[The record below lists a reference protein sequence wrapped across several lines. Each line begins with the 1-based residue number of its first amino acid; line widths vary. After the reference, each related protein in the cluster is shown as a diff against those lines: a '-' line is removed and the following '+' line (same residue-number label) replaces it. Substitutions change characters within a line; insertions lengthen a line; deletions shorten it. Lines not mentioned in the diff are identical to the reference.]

1 MYFFMTIYFSQIQQ
15 FILTLVRILWLSVSS
30 AQFYYDVYNSYKGY
44 GIKYI
49 FVLSMIF
56 AFVLSVFLLN
66 YNNNLILYFS
76 TGKDSPKL
84 QVIGNF
90 LEEFPTLQYDG
101 KSLSLPAPMS
111 EKEALT
117 NNKTFVLD
125 IDNQLTPAEITKIPI
140 VLRKNNVN
148 ITLLDNKGKMI
159 ENFIINYSDF
169 VGKTPQ
175 TIDSSYIKNQILE
188 MANSMPRVIIYN
200 IFPIASLLIYCN
212 IVFEKI
218 FLIFVL
224 FFGAKFFGASNSF
237 QSAVRVVLF
246 SSGFTVLF
254 GHIGVL
260 LPSFGDY
267 IITAIQ
273 LWINFLMLAGIVK
286 DKINITFSK

>member
-1 MYFFMTIYFSQIQQ
+1 MTIYFSQIQQ
-15 FILTLVRILWLSVSS
+15 FILTLGRILWLSVSS
-30 AQFYYDVYNSYKGY
+30 AQFYHDVYNSYKGY
-44 GIKYI
+44 GIKYV

-56 AFVLSVFLLN
+56 AFVLSAFLIN

-76 TGKDSPKL
+76 TGKDSPSL

-101 KSLSLPAPMS
+101 KNMALLMQAS
-111 EKEALT
+111 EQQVST

-125 IDNQLTPAEITKIPI
+125 IDNQLTPAEITKIPV

-159 ENFIINYSDF
+159 ENFIINYPDF
-169 VGKTPQ
+169 IGKTPQ
-175 TIDSSYIKNQILE
+175 TIDSSYLKNQMLE
-188 MANSMPRVIIYN
+188 IANSMPRIIIYN

-218 FLIFVL
+218 FLIFLL

-237 QSAVRVVLF
+237 QSAIRVVLF

-260 LPSFGDY
+260 LPFFGDY
-267 IITAIQ
+267 IISAIQ
-273 LWINFLMLAGIVK
+273 LWINFLMFAGIAK
-286 DKINITFSK
+286 DKINITFLKLY